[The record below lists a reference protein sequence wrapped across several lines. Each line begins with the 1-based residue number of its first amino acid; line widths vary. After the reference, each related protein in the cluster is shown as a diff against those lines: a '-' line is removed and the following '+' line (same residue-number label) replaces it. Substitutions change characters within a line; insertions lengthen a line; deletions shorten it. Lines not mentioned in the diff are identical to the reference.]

1 MNLIWVGS
9 NSFESRT
16 RSGRFVFGTGYIS
29 KLVGLQPCQRLIGLG
44 RKKSNFFRHVELA
57 RSICDSVAWR
67 RWL

>member
-1 MNLIWVGS
+1 M
-9 NSFESRT
+9 

-44 RKKSNFFRHVELA
+44 RKKSNFFRNVELA